1 MVFEMCVCYLYWIL
15 QFCYERVIFIN
26 VIYLSINSDE
36 LCDCTELNRMANYC
50 CIHGRHLVLVSR
62 R

>member
-1 MVFEMCVCYLYWIL
+1 MVFAMCVCYLYWIL

-36 LCDCTELNRMANYC
+36 LCDCTEWQITVVFMDV
-50 CIHGRHLVLVSR
+50 I
-62 R
+62 